1 MSDIWKSV
9 EIFLPS
15 DMSKDAVR
23 DTLLDEIICTATD
36 AGDFVHR
43 LRIGG
48 SVPHADGWRKWTASY
63 LPGPPG
69 VFRCNR
75 LLGPGA
81 DTSSGPGETPLSG
94 TDAVSI
100 PVL

>member
-15 DMSKDAVR
+15 DMSKEDVR
-23 DTLLDEIICTATD
+23 DTLLDEVICTATD

-43 LRIGG
+43 LRVSG
-48 SVPHADGWRKWTASY
+48 SVAHTDGWRKWTASY

-69 VFRCNR
+69 VFRCKR
-75 LLGPGA
+75 LLGPGET
-81 DTSSGPGETPLSG
+81 TSSGPGKTSLSR
-94 TDAVSI
+94 TDAASI
-100 PVL
+100 PVV

>member
-15 DMSKDAVR
+15 DMSTDDVR

-43 LRIGG
+43 LRVGG
-48 SVPHADGWRKWTASY
+48 SVAHTDGWRKWTASY

-69 VFRCNR
+69 VFRCE
-75 LLGPGA
+75 PA
-81 DTSSGPGETPLSG
+81 ESTPSGPGKTPLSR
-94 TDAVSI
+94 TDAASI
-100 PVL
+100 PVV